1 MTWLTL
7 GARWA
12 GWLWRWVMVAA
23 VGALG
28 LAVLASPPMAP
39 IAARTV
45 GVQPEIPAADIPTR
59 PLSGSSPTATTG
71 STRESVVSAPSLSSS
86 AARPVEGVAGRW
98 VWPVPPPR
106 VVVRAFDP
114 PQLRWLRGHRGL
126 DLAAAVGTPVTSV
139 ADGVVVFAGIV
150 AGRGVVSVDHHDG
163 IRSSYEP
170 VTAWV
175 TAGRSVRAGAVLG
188 VLAAPHRSVARS
200 ADLPETSAHPT
211 FGHCAVS
218 CLHLG
223 ARKDGQYLDPAGLL
237 AQVRV
242 VLLPLR

>member
-7 GARWA
+7 GALWA
-12 GWLWRWVMVAA
+12 VWVWRWVVVAA
-23 VGALG
+23 VGTLG
-28 LAVLASPPMAP
+28 LAVLASPSMAP
-39 IAARTV
+39 VAARTA
-45 GVQPEIPAADIPTR
+45 GVQAEIPAADIPTR
-59 PLSGSSPTATTG
+59 PSSGSSPTATTG
-71 STRESVVSAPSLSSS
+71 STRGSAVSAPSFSSS
-86 AARPVEGVAGRW
+86 AARPVDDVAGRW

-114 PQLRWLRGHRGL
+114 PPLRWLRGHRGL

-139 ADGVVVFAGIV
+139 ADGVVAFAGIV

-170 VTAWV
+170 VAAWV
-175 TAGRSVRAGAVLG
+175 TAGRSVRVGAVLG
-188 VLAAPHRSVARS
+188 VLAVPHRSAARS
-200 ADLPETSAHPT
+200 AELPEHSAHPT

-223 ARKDGQYLDPAGLL
+223 ARKDGQYLDPAVLL
-237 AQVRV
+237 ARIRV